1 MLRRTRGVVVA
12 VVSLATTTLFI
23 LSLVVYTHGY
33 PLGIR
38 ALQPLKSAMTA
49 AMPQGWG
56 FFTKD
61 PTEAVWVTAKI
72 DDHGQLSVPA
82 TGRSTSPTSAFG
94 VSRDHRVIS
103 LDQDEWL
110 SQLSEAQVEAVTCHA
125 NSIHDCVDK
134 LGPSLHYT
142 TVKGAPQRAVRQNCG
157 RHWIYMNEIK
167 PFPYRSLEFDLEF
180 LVYPVD
186 VECRDQSAG

>member
-1 MLRRTRGVVVA
+1 MVVA
-12 VVSLATTTLFI
+12 VVSVATTTLFI

-33 PLGIR
+33 PLGVP
-38 ALQPLKSAMTA
+38 ALQPLKSAMTS

-61 PTEAVWVTAKI
+61 PTEAVWVTAKM
-72 DDHGQLSVPA
+72 DEGGQLSVPA

-94 VSRDHRVIS
+94 VSRDHRVLS

-110 SQLSEAQVEAVTCHA
+110 AQLSEAQVEAVTCQA
-125 NSIHDCVDK
+125 NSIDDCVDV
-134 LGPSLHYT
+134 LGPDLRYT
-142 TVKGAPQRAVRQNCG
+142 TVEGALQRAVRQNCG

-167 PFPYRSLEFDLEF
+167 PFPYRNLEFDLNF

-186 VECRDQSAG
+186 VECRDSSAG